1 MQGESGPFTVAAKDI
16 PVFLHQPIQRENLN
30 ERIDR
35 PGIATG
41 LAWTPVGGD
50 ILFVEAAMM
59 SAEKEDIILTGMLG
73 EVMRESA
80 TAALTYLRSNAA
92 YFGIDENV
100 FHGKS
105 VHIHVPRGAIPK
117 DGPSAGVTILAA
129 LVSLLKRHILPT
141 DMAMTGEITLRGK
154 ILPVGGIRE
163 KVLAAYRYGIRKLI
177 IPLQNE
183 NDLDDISSSVR
194 DHITFIPVDS
204 AEELIA
210 VLFSDQAEHVAAS

>member
-1 MQGESGPFTVAAKDI
+1 
-16 PVFLHQPIQRENLN
+16 
-30 ERIDR
+30 
-35 PGIATG
+35 
-41 LAWTPVGGD
+41 
-50 ILFVEAAMM
+50 
-59 SAEKEDIILTGMLG
+59 MLG

-210 VLFSDQAEHVAAS
+210 VLFSDQAEYVAAS